1 MKKYVMLGCA
11 VVLSVMAFAHD
22 FEVDGFYYTRQ
33 SANTVNIS
41 FKGSNYS
48 SSMAYSGDVVV
59 PDQVEFDGVTYTV
72 VGVDDGTFN
81 YCRELTSVVLPNTVT
96 TLGNY
101 VFSYDNNLTSI
112 ILGSPSSIGNNNFE
126 GCTSLASIVIYS
138 STVPSYGTK
147 PFIGISDKSSIT
159 IKIPAGTKAAYEA
172 DEIWNGFIFEEL
184 PAEGGE
190 EGGNEGG
197 EEGGNEGGEE
207 GGNEG
212 GEEGGQDDNPQSA
225 VLSLTNNFNISVS
238 GNVISASQVVMVY
251 NVLGGF
257 EGKGYS
263 VTVPKNGIYFVTA
276 GNKSYKIYVK

>member
-11 VVLSVMAFAHD
+11 LVLSVMAFAHD

-197 EEGGNEGGEE
+197 EEGGQ
-207 GGNEG
+207 EG

-225 VLSLTNNFNISVS
+225 VSSLTNNFNISVS

>member
-1 MKKYVMLGCA
+1 MKKYVTLVCA
-11 VVLSVMAFAHD
+11 LVLSVMAFAHD
-22 FEVDGFYYTRQ
+22 FMVDELYYTKQ
-33 SANTVNIS
+33 GDNTVNIS
-41 FKGSNYS
+41 FKGASS
-48 SSMAYSGDVVV
+48 ASSMVYSGDVVV
-59 PDQVEFDGVTYTV
+59 PETVEFEGVTYTI

-81 YCRELTSVVLPNTVT
+81 YCTNLTSVSLPKTVTSLGTIIFEGDNKLTSVV
-96 TLGNY
+96 
-101 VFSYDNNLTSI
+101 
-112 ILGSPSSIGNNNFE
+112 LGSPSSIGNQNFNF
-126 GCTSLASIVIYS
+126 CSALQSITIYS
-138 STVPSYGTK
+138 TTVPETGNKTFSGL
-147 PFIGISDKSSIT
+147 DKSQIT

-172 DEIWNGFIFEEL
+172 DVNWNGFIFEEMQ
-184 PAEGGE
+184 AEGGE

-207 GGNEG
+207 GGQEG

-225 VLSLTNNFNISVS
+225 VSSLTNNFNISVS

>member
-1 MKKYVMLGCA
+1 MKKSFSCICA
-11 VVLSVMAFAHD
+11 LVLSVMTYAHD
-22 FEVDGFYYTRQ
+22 FAVDGFYYTIQ
-33 SANTVNIS
+33 SDNTVNLS
-41 FKGSNYS
+41 YKGTEYS
-48 SSMAYSGDVVV
+48 SSMVYSGDVVV
-59 PDQVEFDGVTYTV
+59 PDQVEFDGKTYTV
-72 VGVDDGTFN
+72 VGVDNGTFN

-159 IKIPAGTKAAYEA
+159 VKIPAGTKAAYEA
-172 DEIWNGFIFEEL
+172 DANWNGFIFEEL

-197 EEGGNEGGEE
+197 EEGGEE

-212 GEEGGQDDNPQSA
+212 GQGENPPSA
-225 VLSLTNNFNISVS
+225 VSSLTNNFNISVS
-238 GNVISASQVVMVY
+238 GNVISSSQIIMVY

-257 EGKGYS
+257 EGKGFS
-263 VTVPKNGIYFVTA
+263 VTVPKNGIYFVNA
-276 GNKSYKIYVK
+276 GSKSYKIYVK